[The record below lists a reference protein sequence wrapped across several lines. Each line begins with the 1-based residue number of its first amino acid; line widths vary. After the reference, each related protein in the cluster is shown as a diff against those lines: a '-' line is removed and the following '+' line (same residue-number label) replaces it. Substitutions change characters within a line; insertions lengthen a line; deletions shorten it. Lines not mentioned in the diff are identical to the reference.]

1 MSAYFTINNA
11 CVHYVYDD
19 RKSTYSR
26 VNAPVHAAD
35 NQPCKLVLN
44 RLQLTVQQP
53 TAHYLNVSIRWTPQV
68 QRQTS
73 EQEMGHLHTHTNT
86 HTYTHTY
93 ERTTRSFTWT
103 PQVQRQ
109 TSEQEMGHLHTHI
122 HAHTRV
128 DHTFVQFRKHVMP
141 LSFNVTQVFML

>member
-73 EQEMGHLHTHTNT
+73 EQEMGHLHTH
-86 HTYTHTY
+86 
-93 ERTTRSFTWT
+93 
-103 PQVQRQ
+103 
-109 TSEQEMGHLHTHI
+109 I